1 MIRRWDQWRS
11 GRYDTTPLWKLCL
24 MGAFMGVT
32 MMGFGELLLRLA
44 A

>member
-1 MIRRWDQWRS
+1 MRRSWSNPAHRQIA
-11 GRYDTTPLWKLCL
+11 TWKLCL
-24 MGAFMGVT
+24 MGAVMGVT

>member
-1 MIRRWDQWRS
+1 MNRRAWTNPAHRQIA
-11 GRYDTTPLWKLCL
+11 TWKLCL
-24 MGAFMGVT
+24 MGAVMGVT

>member
-1 MIRRWDQWRS
+1 MRRSWSNPAHRQIA
-11 GRYDTTPLWKLCL
+11 TWKLCL
-24 MGAFMGVT
+24 LGAVMGVT

>member
-1 MIRRWDQWRS
+1 MIRSTWTNPAHRQIA
-11 GRYDTTPLWKLCL
+11 TWKLCL
-24 MGAFMGVT
+24 MGAVMGVT

>member
-1 MIRRWDQWRS
+1 MRRSWSNPAHRQIA
-11 GRYDTTPLWKLCL
+11 TWKLCL
-24 MGAFMGVT
+24 LGAAMGVT